1 MSYLTNGVIGAAGRD
16 AFGSMAA
23 EADHIGAAS
32 GLVINPEHWR
42 RRGEEMRTFA
52 DEMRDL
58 EAKAIMLRL
67 AEEYDRLAARA
78 GETLISNKTAP
89 PPA

>member
-1 MSYLTNGVIGAAGRD
+1 
-16 AFGSMAA
+16 MAA
-23 EADHIGAAS
+23 EADHVGAAC
-32 GLVINPEHWR
+32 GLVITPEHWR
-42 RRGEEMRTFA
+42 KRGEKMRTFA

-67 AEEYDRLAARA
+67 AEEYDRLAART
-78 GETLISNKTAP
+78 GETLTSNKMAP

>member
-1 MSYLTNGVIGAAGRD
+1 MSYLTNGVIEAAGRRV
-16 AFGSMAA
+16 GSTAV
-23 EADHIGAAS
+23 EADHIGAAC
-32 GLVINPEHWR
+32 GLEHWR

-58 EAKAIMLRL
+58 EARAILLRL

-78 GETLISNKTAP
+78 GETLTSNTMAP

>member
-1 MSYLTNGVIGAAGRD
+1 
-16 AFGSMAA
+16 MAA
-23 EADHIGAAS
+23 DTDHIGAAY

-58 EAKAIMLRL
+58 EAKAILLRL
-67 AEEYDRLAARA
+67 ADEYDRLAERA
-78 GETLISNKTAP
+78 GETLMPNDAAAP
-89 PPA
+89 SA